1 MDEKGFMKGI
11 GDDAKV
17 IIPVSEEEAFSIQLG
32 NRELVSVIEC
42 IGTNG
47 YSLPTFVIFKG
58 KRIQQSW
65 ISSQMDEQTVLHV
78 SENGWTDRLIALDWL
93 EHFNTYTKAQTRR
106 KYRLLILD
114 GPAALRGLVAFTKVV

>member
-1 MDEKGFMKGI
+1 MGF
-11 GDDAKV
+11 
-17 IIPVSEEEAFSIQLG
+17 
-32 NRELVSVIEC
+32 
-42 IGTNG
+42 GTNG
-47 YSLPTFVIFKG
+47 CSLPTFVIFKG

>member
-58 KRIQQSW
+58 KRIQQSC
-65 ISSQMDEQTVLHV
+65 ISS
-78 SENGWTDRLIALDWL
+78 
-93 EHFNTYTKAQTRR
+93 
-106 KYRLLILD
+106 
-114 GPAALRGLVAFTKVV
+114 